1 MGLELEIST
10 ERISGAAIEERWW
23 RWPGALA
30 KLTSEPSE
38 SSFLK
43 LFLVSCPPHTE

>member
-23 RWPGALA
+23 LRPGLLA
-30 KLTSEPSE
+30 NLGMRRD
-38 SSFLK
+38 
-43 LFLVSCPPHTE
+43 